1 MKTKNENK
9 NITMKK
15 RAISWI
21 IGLIAASGVGI
32 YNLTGEDV
40 TLPNGEII
48 ETGELTESLTKHYQ
62 ERNIEDSL
70 YITIHHTAGPKT
82 ASLESIAKFHVEM
95 RGWPAIAYHI
105 AINDDGDIYFLND
118 IEERT
123 YHDSGEN
130 TVSIGVVLV
139 GNYEEKQPSDDMI
152 ESVKLVTD
160 ALCQSLK
167 IKGIRAH
174 RDTSPTLCCG
184 INAYNKLQDI
194 FF

>member
-1 MKTKNENK
+1 
-9 NITMKK
+9 MKK
-15 RAISWI
+15 RATQ
-21 IGLIAASGVGI
+21 LVIAALFTLGSGVGI
-32 YNLTGEDV
+32 YNFTGTDV
-40 TLPNGEII
+40 TLPNGEVIK
-48 ETGELTESLTKHYQ
+48 TGKLTESLTKHYQ

-70 YITIHHTAGPKT
+70 YITIHHTAGSKNQ
-82 ASLESIAKFHVEM
+82 SLESIAKFHVEM
-95 RGWPAIAYHI
+95 NGWPAIAYHI
-105 AINDDGDIYFLND
+105 AINDDGDINFLND

-139 GNYEEKQPSDDMI
+139 GNYEEDLPSEDMI
-152 ESVKLVTD
+152 KSVKLVTD

-184 INAYNKLQDI
+184 INAYVKLKDV